1 MNCGWRSMK
10 GKVLPAS
17 PDLRYIKVPGWGKG
31 PGYRNL
37 PIACC
42 LMLLTFSPFFFGMMF
57 DVLLCTLTSMY
68 SLVLRTNWREWDT
81 SLNKWAGNLGINTW
95 MPASKAR
102 DKVPEHDIRKQTD
115 DTQYGQNTCSYY
127 TQPQKKSDFLEGIWL
142 RLLCVNFDR
151 WVEGRKSGESLVV
164 APMITA
170 TRSVLQWT
178 PFREKNTKP
187 PPTVRKPCLTH
198 RESIR
203 TPQNTSTRPCNTPL
217 KKKPKTS

>member
-37 PIACC
+37 PMGIACC
-42 LMLLTFSPFFFGMMF
+42 LMLLTFSPFFGMMF
-57 DVLLCTLTSMY
+57 DVLLCTLTSW
-68 SLVLRTNWREWDT
+68 SWGPIGASGTPVWTSGRGTWGLSHECQHLRQRQ
-81 SLNKWAGNLGINTW
+81 SSRTW
-95 MPASKAR
+95 HQKANRRYTIWSK
-102 DKVPEHDIRKQTD
+102 
-115 DTQYGQNTCSYY
+115 YMSCSYY
-127 TQPQKKSDFLEGIWL
+127 RQLQYKSHFFEGIWL
-142 RLLCVNFDR
+142 RFLCANFDR

-187 PPTVRKPCLTH
+187 PPTVRKPCLTL

-203 TPQNTSTRPCNTPL
+203 TTQNTSTRPCNTPL
-217 KKKPKTS
+217 KKKPKKS